1 MIFTS
6 ITKTILINHF
16 FGTPKTITWFLKTD
30 LPTFT
35 LFIMVA
41 FYECDRR
48 WRRVASIVHS
58 EKNSL
63 LPGQRGQGGLT
74 LLAASA
80 FLASYMPERFEP

>member
-1 MIFTS
+1 MIMIFTS
-6 ITKTILINHF
+6 ITKTILIIF
-16 FGTPKTITWFLKTD
+16 LARLKLLLGFLK
-30 LPTFT
+30 LIYRPFT
-35 LFIMVA
+35 LFMVA

-74 LLAASA
+74 LLVPVACSITHKN
-80 FLASYMPERFEP
+80 FPIFR